1 MQLHFAYR
9 FHICNASSPSDLALT
24 DTSMSKC
31 ANATLYALALFALHA
46 HGWPCCATSL
56 SRSVIKLSRSWP
68 YNTLR
73 PNMLPPT
80 AVVTA
85 TVTFAGAL
93 SPTTGKVVVPTGQPA
108 TTPTVTST
116 AVRGEMRCGRV
127 VMAPFLLGRPRAPI
141 RAIPGL
147 RRCPCRPRP
156 GW

>member
-1 MQLHFAYR
+1 MQLYFAYQ
-9 FHICNASSPSDLALT
+9 FHIYNVSSPSDLALT
-24 DTSMSKC
+24 DTSMNKC

-85 TVTFAGAL
+85 TVTFAVKDRFPFCAVATLTRVVSRPMSECDSPGLTLPLALRSRQGGGAL
-93 SPTTGKVVVPTGQPA
+93 HTK
-108 TTPTVTST
+108 
-116 AVRGEMRCGRV
+116 RCAR
-127 VMAPFLLGRPRAPI
+127 
-141 RAIPGL
+141 
-147 RRCPCRPRP
+147 
-156 GW
+156 